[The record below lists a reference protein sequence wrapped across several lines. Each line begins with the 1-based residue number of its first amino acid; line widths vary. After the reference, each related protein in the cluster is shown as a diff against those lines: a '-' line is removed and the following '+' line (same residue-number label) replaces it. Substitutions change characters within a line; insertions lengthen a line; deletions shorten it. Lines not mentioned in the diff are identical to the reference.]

1 MICNLFE
8 QVVSNNFPSAT
19 FSSVATQL
27 VICVLCV
34 TPWTEQR
41 VESFQGKTQMF
52 DDLAAKYV
60 EIEAT
65 S

>member
-8 QVVSNNFPSAT
+8 QVVSNHFPSAT

-27 VICVLCV
+27 VICVLHS
-34 TPWTEQR
+34 WTEQR